1 MRTRHRVVVLVAAI
15 ALAAVGCTAGGGGSS
30 AVQTINPTAS
40 HSPVTITFWTF
51 FADPEIQHF
60 RTAIDAF
67 HQQYPWITVNV
78 VPNKDDT
85 AVFQA
90 INSGSAP
97 DVTMVG
103 VPDDSAKLCSTNAWI
118 DLNPYIQADK
128 IDIKSLVPSG
138 ALVYTGYK
146 GNQCSLPVLT
156 DAYGLY
162 YNTDLFQSAGITSP
176 PKTYS
181 ELFEDMKKLTQFNAD
196 GSIKVAGFL
205 PLATGDY
212 ELANYLNGVYSDTHW
227 YDADGKSALASDP
240 KFAQM
245 LTTFKQMTDWI
256 GYDKLSRFFAANGGE
271 DGEFNPSNL
280 FENGKLAMD
289 FDGEWRVGFI
299 KDDKSTV
306 NYATAPAPVADD
318 QPQLYGTGQI
328 GGSTIGIPR
337 GGKHLAE
344 AWLLVKYLSLNPDAE
359 KALAEALHNVPSVNS
374 ALDDPVLTGD
384 PHFKTF
390 LDIFKNPN
398 SRYKE
403 VTTLGIQDVD
413 SFDQFVDKYL
423 AGKVS
428 DLQAGLQQVA
438 TNIDQQ
444 LALGQ

>member
-1 MRTRHRVVVLVAAI
+1 MRARHRVVALAGLVV
-15 ALAAVGCTAGGGGSS
+15 LAAVGCTAGGGSS
-30 AVQTINPTAS
+30 AVQTINPSES
-40 HSPVTITFWTF
+40 HAPVTITFWTF

-60 RTAIDAF
+60 RTAIAAF
-67 HQQYPWITVNV
+67 HQLYPWITVNV

-118 DLNPYIQADK
+118 DLAPYIAEDK
-128 IDIKSLVPSG
+128 VDLKSVVPQG
-138 ALVYTGYK
+138 ALTYTSYQ

-162 YNTDLFQSAGITSP
+162 YNTDMFQSAGIASP

-181 ELFEDMKKLTQFNAD
+181 ELFEDMKKLTTFNAD

-212 ELANYLNGVYSDTHW
+212 ELANYVNGIYSDAHW
-227 YDADGKSALASDP
+227 YDSAGKSSLGSDP
-240 KFAQM
+240 KFASM
-245 LTTFKQMTDWI
+245 LQAFKQMTDWI
-256 GYDKLSRFFAANGGE
+256 GYDKLTRFFAANGGE

-299 KDDKSTV
+299 QDDKASV

-328 GGSTIGIPR
+328 GGSCIGIPR

-344 AWLLVKYLSLNPDAE
+344 AWLLVKYLSLDPSAE
-359 KALAEALHNVPSVNS
+359 KALAEALHNVPSVTS

-390 LDIFKNPN
+390 LDIFSNPN

-403 VTTLGIQDVD
+403 VTTLGIEDVTLYD
-413 SFDQFVDKYL
+413 AFVDKYL

-428 DLQAGLQQVA
+428 DLQGGLAQVA
-438 TNIDQQ
+438 QHVDQQ